1 MSFERELKE
10 NYLQTLDYARDYGMS
25 PRDIMHD
32 VLKEWRLA
40 LDPSPREQDEMYDAL
55 YDMLER
61 YGRI

>member
-10 NYLQTLDYARDYGMS
+10 NYGQTLDYARDYGVS

-40 LDPSPREQDEMYDAL
+40 LDPSPREQNEMYDAL
-55 YDMLER
+55 YGVLKR
-61 YGRI
+61 NGKL